1 MSDSF
6 DIDITPSVTTYE
18 LYQIA
23 SYTHW
28 FAIGEF
34 IDNSITSAFLNWD
47 ELNKKYNNRYS
58 LNIDIDF
65 DNDNKTLIIIDNA
78 AGIARDD
85 MQRALRAGEPPKDK
99 SLLSV
104 HGVGMKMS
112 SFWMGRNLNI
122 KTWPLESDTGF
133 EVVVDL
139 DVIQK
144 TKSALTKVI
153 EIPQQTKPGTK
164 ITLSKIN
171 QEKLPRGTGVAK
183 LKMLLASMYRIY
195 LNSSDKKVV
204 IRFNGKPLKFND
216 PAILNEPYWPDKEG
230 PEGQVPLKWEREF
243 SYKLKSGPLIFGKVG
258 LLETMSRD
266 LSGFMLHYKGKGMGG
281 IGAIDSSEEISQQDI
296 RDAREYYRPPRIFG
310 QEGSYRWQR
319 FTGSFDISDLGK
331 TSSTDSIKWGTD
343 DEFEFVSALIEFLK
357 DKDFNMWAMAEN
369 YAPRRFLN
377 KQKKHDQQPNATEFE
392 VEEVASISRFFNT
405 SVHGEAIKHLDDD
418 FDQSKV
424 SDSKDNVRALK
435 NAPQEEFVIS
445 DNQVAIPDSSG
456 HVHNFEPIF
465 IDNSEFDLFD
475 LETLSKFHHQIRINV
490 GHPFIRKLQWGNP
503 DVREAVIQL
512 IYLMSIPEVFLP
524 LRNDK
529 AAYKKKINEIVD
541 STLSRLVQR
550 KES

>member
-144 TKSALTKVI
+144 TRSALTKVI

-171 QEKLPRGTGVAK
+171 PEKLPRGTGVAK

-204 IRFNGKPLKFND
+204 IRFNGKALKFND
-216 PAILNEPYWPDKEG
+216 PTILNEPYWPDKEG

-343 DEFEFVSALIEFLK
+343 EEFEFISALIEFLK

-377 KQKKHDQQPNATEFE
+377 KQRKNEQQPNATEFE
-392 VEEVASISRFFNT
+392 VEEVASISTFFNT
-405 SVHGEAIKHLDDD
+405 SVHGEAIKHLEDD
-418 FDQSKV
+418 DQSKTL
-424 SDSKDNVRALK
+424 DSINNLRALK
-435 NAPQEEFVIS
+435 NAPPEEFVTS

-456 HVHNFEPIF
+456 HIHNFEPIF

-512 IYLMSIPEVFLP
+512 IYLMSIPEVLLP

-529 AAYKKKINEIVD
+529 TAYRKKINEIVD

-550 KES
+550 N